1 MLATKRYEYL
11 SFDLILFHPSLD
23 NHRQLRWDKVRHY
36 EQDILK
42 NGLLEPLVVWE
53 RNPGE
58 FFLVGGFHRH
68 SAIRAIRAKNPGY
81 FDRVDVR
88 VVAGDLDEIR
98 ALNLKLNADRLDAR
112 ITDYFDTIVY
122 LNNAGWSP
130 EKTGAFLDRSPSWI
144 EDILRHAPGMDPRVR
159 VLLADGRLSWNR
171 AKEIGRRASTAEP
184 GREKATVD
192 AALAE
197 IEAGRNVL
205 RPRRLVSVR
214 RAARRLARDR
224 TLRADDRL
232 DATFADLCSLMNLI
246 AGRPADE
253 AEIERVRRAFPGV
266 LDPEPRDPGA

>member
-11 SFDLILFHPSLD
+11 AFDQLRFHPAID

-36 EQDILK
+36 EEDILK

-68 SAIRAIRAKNPGY
+68 SAIRAIRSKNPGY

-112 ITDYFDTIVY
+112 ITDYFDTVVY
-122 LNNAGWSP
+122 LNNANWSP
-130 EKTGAFLDRSPSWI
+130 EKIGAFLDRSASWI

-159 VLLADGRLSWNR
+159 VLLADGRISWNR
-171 AKEIGRRASTAEP
+171 AKEIGRRAAEAEP
-184 GREKATVD
+184 GREKETVD

-197 IEAGRNVL
+197 IESGRAAL
-205 RPRRLVSVR
+205 RPPKPISAR
-214 RAARRLARDR
+214 RAARRLARDLDER
-224 TLRADDRL
+224 GGERL
-232 DATFADLCSLMNLI
+232 DATYADLCALMRVI
-246 AGRPADE
+246 AGRSSDHGDLDR
-253 AEIERVRRAFPGV
+253 IRRAFPGV
-266 LDPEPRDPGA
+266 LDPEPQTED